1 MKKLSLLI
9 MVFFLCNLSVNFNSV
24 SAKTPVDESKEE
36 HVQLDKTF
44 NPKGMVVTT
53 EDGQILYDY
62 NKDKKV
68 EPASTTK
75 LMTML
80 VVYDDIK
87 DKKVDLND
95 KVNITSRYQ
104 KMSELPNLTTFP
116 LKKGQTYTVEQL
128 LKQAALNSSNAAT
141 LVLAEHID
149 GDVSQFT
156 DRMNAKAKALGMNH
170 THFTN
175 PSGADNHLIQ
185 PYEPKG
191 YKNESTSHTI
201 AHDMALLT
209 NHLLR
214 EHPEVL
220 HITKL
225 KDDTQYHQKLHN
237 TNLSLP
243 HQSQQMKG
251 VDGLKTGTSKEG
263 YNLVLTTKRDH
274 LRVNA
279 NIFNVQPYPSDQ
291 SEHARHKIANA
302 ITQEAFHKY
311 AYRKVI
317 SKGEHTI
324 DGKKYDVKKDLY
336 DVVPKDKS
344 KYHLKV
350 SKDQHVYVKYDRQF
364 IGKEHIPSVKVE
376 ESSHFFSGSFRVI
389 LGILGCILVGFI
401 ALIAVKV
408 YKKL

>member
-1 MKKLSLLI
+1 
-9 MVFFLCNLSVNFNSV
+9 
-24 SAKTPVDESKEE
+24 
-36 HVQLDKTF
+36 
-44 NPKGMVVTT
+44 
-53 EDGQILYDY
+53 
-62 NKDKKV
+62 
-68 EPASTTK
+68 
-75 LMTML
+75 
-80 VVYDDIK
+80 
-87 DKKVDLND
+87 
-95 KVNITSRYQ
+95 
-104 KMSELPNLTTFP
+104 
-116 LKKGQTYTVEQL
+116 
-128 LKQAALNSSNAAT
+128 
-141 LVLAEHID
+141 
-149 GDVSQFT
+149 
-156 DRMNAKAKALGMNH
+156 
-170 THFTN
+170 
-175 PSGADNHLIQ
+175 
-185 PYEPKG
+185 
-191 YKNESTSHTI
+191 
-201 AHDMALLT
+201 MALLT

-220 HITKL
+220 NITKL

-274 LRVNA
+274 LRVNT

-311 AYRKVI
+311 TYRKVI

-376 ESSHFFSGSFRVI
+376 ESSHFLAGASE
-389 LGILGCILVGFI
+389 
-401 ALIAVKV
+401 
-408 YKKL
+408 